1 MGGWPEKIGAL
12 FDTNINLEN
21 LDNILSAFDP
31 ISLKQMDG
39 VSLQDRLDTKFMFK
53 DSLLPA
59 LLERMKENYFVLEIK
74 GKRYNHYETL
84 YFDTSDF
91 GLYLRHH
98 NGRVNRYKFRSR
110 RYVESD
116 LNFFEIK
123 FKNNK
128 GRTIKERI
136 KKNEIIKNLCD
147 TSSEFVRNISNIDP
161 NTLEPKL
168 WVNYRRMTFVNKY
181 SAERLTIDTNLTFI
195 DDHSNVLYKGLVIA
209 ELKQGGANEKSPFK
223 NLMRDYSVQKK
234 SISKYCLGVIT
245 LNEKIKRN
253 NFKPTL
259 LYLNKLL
266 KAS

>member
-1 MGGWPEKIGAL
+1 M
-12 FDTNINLEN
+12 EN
-21 LDNILSAFDP
+21 LDNILSGFDP
-31 ISLKQMDG
+31 ITLKQMDG
-39 VSLQDRLDTKFMFK
+39 VALQDRLDTKFMFRE
-53 DSLLPA
+53 DILPK
-59 LLERMKENYFVLEIK
+59 LLEEMKANYFVLDIK

-84 YFDTSDF
+84 YFDTADF

-98 NGRVNRYKFRSR
+98 NGRINRYKFRCR

-136 KKNEIIKNLCD
+136 KRPDIVKEMNEQ
-147 TSSEFVRNISNIDP
+147 TSDFVRTISTVDP
-161 NTLEPKL
+161 NTLLPKL
-168 WVNYRRMTFVNKY
+168 WVNYRRMTFVNKF
-181 SAERLTIDTNLTFI
+181 SAERLTIDSNLTFI
-195 DDHSNVLYKGLVIA
+195 DDNHNVLYKGLVIA
-209 ELKQGGANEKSPFK
+209 EVKQGGANEKSPFIG
-223 NLMRDYSVQKK
+223 LMRKYSVLEK

-245 LNEKIKRN
+245 LNDKIKKN

>member
-1 MGGWPEKIGAL
+1 M
-12 FDTNINLEN
+12 EN

-128 GRTIKERI
+128 GER
-136 KKNEIIKNLCD
+136 
-147 TSSEFVRNISNIDP
+147 
-161 NTLEPKL
+161 
-168 WVNYRRMTFVNKY
+168 
-181 SAERLTIDTNLTFI
+181 
-195 DDHSNVLYKGLVIA
+195 
-209 ELKQGGANEKSPFK
+209 
-223 NLMRDYSVQKK
+223 
-234 SISKYCLGVIT
+234 
-245 LNEKIKRN
+245 
-253 NFKPTL
+253 
-259 LYLNKLL
+259 
-266 KAS
+266 

>member
-1 MGGWPEKIGAL
+1 M
-12 FDTNINLEN
+12 EN

-168 WVNYRRMTFVNKY
+168 WVNYRRMTFVNKH

-195 DDHSNVLYKGLVIA
+195 DDHRNVLYKGLVIA

>member
-1 MGGWPEKIGAL
+1 
-12 FDTNINLEN
+12 
-21 LDNILSAFDP
+21 
-31 ISLKQMDG
+31 MDG
-39 VSLQDRLDTKFMFK
+39 VALQDRLDTKFMFNEL
-53 DSLLPA
+53 LLPE
-59 LLERMKENYFVLEIK
+59 LLSQMMSKYFVLEINEQ
-74 GKRYNHYETL
+74 RYSHYETL
-84 YFDTSDF
+84 YFDTAEF

-98 NGRVNRYKFRSR
+98 NGRINRFKFRSR

-136 KKNEIIKNLCD
+136 KRPELVKELNDNTRD
-147 TSSEFVRNISNIDP
+147 FVRSISPIDP
-161 NTLEPKL
+161 DTLLPKL
-168 WVNYRRMTFVNKY
+168 WVNYRRLTFVNKT
-181 SAERLTIDTNLTFI
+181 SAERLTIDMNLNFVDT
-195 DDHSNVLYKGLVIA
+195 SNTIFYKGLVIA
-209 ELKQGGANEKSPFK
+209 EVKRSAANEKSPFVT
-223 NLMRDYSVQKK
+223 LMRKYSVIEK

-245 LNEKIKRN
+245 LNKNIKKN